1 MSSKKGKAEKEVA
14 PVINVDDPAQLQG
27 LAIQMLAFA
36 RRRAK
41 GRKWWLSGAGSL
53 AKGEE
58 IEDIVSKAIVS
69 LFGGSRKWN
78 REEQPDPAQHARSVI
93 NSLLS
98 NLVRAK
104 ENRLLS
110 RQVSDDIP
118 SQADDPE
125 QMLLQK
131 EEEAAIEGRRQ
142 RGYLLLIDGV
152 SHDEQLMKLHDLM
165 VNDHISKPQE
175 LAARLGVSVAE
186 VTNLKKRF
194 WRVCEKMIDTLDR
207 APEGSSND

>member
-1 MSSKKGKAEKEVA
+1 MSSKKGKAEKGVT
-14 PVINVDDPAQLQG
+14 PIINVDDPAQLQG
-27 LAIQMLAFA
+27 LALQMLAFA

-58 IEDIVSKAIVS
+58 IEDIVCTGMAS
-69 LFGGSRKWN
+69 LFGGTRKWN
-78 REEQPDPAQHARSVI
+78 SAEQPDPVQHVRSVI

-104 ENRLLS
+104 ENRVLS
-110 RQVSDDIP
+110 RHVSDESP
-118 SQADDPE
+118 SQGEDPE
-125 QMLLQK
+125 QALLRK
-131 EEEAAIEGRRQ
+131 EEGAALERRRE

-152 SHDEQLMKLHDLM
+152 ANDDQLMKLHDLM

-175 LAARLGVSVAE
+175 LAARLGAAVSE
-186 VTNLKKRF
+186 VNNLKKRF
-194 WRVCEKMIDTLDR
+194 WRACDKMIDTLDR
-207 APEGSSND
+207 EAEGSNND